1 MALSLYDVF
10 TTSVTDPRHLTLGIL
25 SISLPLIW
33 YLRRGKQSQT
43 AQQPQSNVPAAW
55 PFNPASLDRKESESP
70 ILTFGTNIILPNRYA
85 HEIRNNDILS
95 FRDGLEKDFL
105 TTVPGLEALFPG
117 TFHNHIVW
125 DTASAF
131 SRKIATLIE
140 PLSAETGIFLRENW
154 SDDTEWHP
162 IPLHPTTTLLIA
174 QLTARIFIGEDL
186 CRDNAWLQNAIA
198 YTKHRTAAM
207 KELHGYGRLIPLVHW
222 FLPSC
227 RALRACVRAGRP
239 FVERVLN
246 ARRAARAQAQAQGA
260 EGEGKGQGE
269 NSIDAL
275 SWIDNVAGENG
286 TRYDATLTQL
296 RLAYA
301 AVHTTSDLM
310 TKVIAVLC
318 EHKDL
323 VQPLREEIVAVVKE
337 HGWSEAGLAKMVL
350 LDSVL
355 KETQRLEPLASF
367 TLSRIA
373 REPLVLDDGTRIPK
387 GAQVRLTTENMWNS
401 SVYPHAA
408 EFDGYRFVKLREQE
422 RDASAGAGG
431 GGLSFVSVSANHMG
445 FGYGKHACPGRFF
458 AGAETKIALCHILL
472 KYEFELVNGALA
484 GAQTDG
490 MMIWRDKR
498 ATLRVRRR
506 EAEIDI

>member
-1 MALSLYDVF
+1 MALYDVLS
-10 TTSVTDPRHLTLGIL
+10 TSLTDPLHLTLGIL
-25 SISLPLIW
+25 SISLPLLW
-33 YLRRGKQSQT
+33 YLRRGKQTQ
-43 AQQPQSNVPAAW
+43 AQAQSNAPPSW

-70 ILTFGTNIILPNRYA
+70 ILTFGNSMILPNRYA
-85 HEIRNNDILS
+85 HEIRNNDLLS

-105 TTVPGLEALFPG
+105 TTVPGLEAMFTG

-131 SRKIATLIE
+131 SRKLGALIE
-140 PLSAETGIFLRENW
+140 PLSTETGIFLRDNW
-154 SDDTEWHP
+154 SDDTEWHA
-162 IPLHPTTTLLIA
+162 IPLNETMHLLIA
-174 QLTARIFIGEDL
+174 QLTARIFIGEEL
-186 CRDNAWLQNAIA
+186 CRDRDWIQNAIS
-198 YTKHRTAAM
+198 YTAHRTAAM
-207 KELHGYGRLIPLVHW
+207 KELHGYGRLIPLAHW

-227 RALRACVRAGRP
+227 RALRGCVRAGRP
-239 FVERVLN
+239 FVERVLE
-246 ARRAARAQAQAQGA
+246 ARRTAQG
-260 EGEGKGQGE
+260 KGGDK
-269 NSIDAL
+269 SADAL
-275 SWIDNVAGENG
+275 SWIDGVAGENG
-286 TRYDATLTQL
+286 TKYDATLTQL

-301 AVHTTSDLM
+301 AVHTTSDMM
-310 TKVIAVLC
+310 TKVVAALC
-318 EHKDL
+318 EHEEL
-323 VQPLREEIVAVVKE
+323 LQPLRKEIIAVVKE
-337 HGWSEAGLAKMVL
+337 HGWSEATLAKMVL

-373 REPLVLDDGTRIPK
+373 REPVVLNDGTRIPK
-387 GAQVRLTTENMWNS
+387 GAQVRLTTDNMWNS
-401 SVYPHAA
+401 SVYPDAA
-408 EFDGYRFVKLREQE
+408 KFDGYRFVKLREQE
-422 RDASAGAGG
+422 KDTTTGTVGGG

-472 KYEFELVNGALA
+472 KYDFDLVDRALA

-506 EAEIDI
+506 QEEIDI